1 MKHNV
6 TTYAKALAE
15 LIAEKKLSEKEIV
28 TRFLA
33 FLEKKGM
40 QKKGK
45 EIVRAAEA
53 IVLKKSGYRSIVVQ
67 TARKIQKNNMLQTI
81 ANKGDIIVE
90 KINPDLVAGVTI
102 TVNNEKRLDFSLK
115 SVLDTIFND

>member
-1 MKHNV
+1 VKHNV